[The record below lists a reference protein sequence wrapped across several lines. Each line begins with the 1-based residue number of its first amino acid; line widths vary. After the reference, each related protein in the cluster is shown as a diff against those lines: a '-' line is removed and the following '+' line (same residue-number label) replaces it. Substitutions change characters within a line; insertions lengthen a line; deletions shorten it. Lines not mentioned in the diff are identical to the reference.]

1 MDLADVPC
9 WAYARTP
16 ETPAL
21 TNPPDLSGNH
31 PKLI

>member
-1 MDLADVPC
+1 VKDH
-9 WAYARTP
+9 ARTP
-16 ETPAL
+16 ETAAL